1 MIAAIK
7 KQVFRGEG
15 REMVPH
21 GEAGQAGR
29 RISSSVEFTALEKEE
44 FKAGATCEDLKFL

>member
-29 RISSSVEFTALEKEE
+29 RISGSLRMGKGGIQSRSHT
-44 FKAGATCEDLKFL
+44 